1 LVRIAKVNEKGRS
14 SVIFVKKI
22 IQMIR
27 SYANYP
33 LKKHHTFGTVATA
46 KYYFEFTET
55 EDLQAFI
62 TTSTEWQNLPVMI
75 LGEGSNL
82 LFVTDFPGLIINP
95 NVPGIKIAHEDRN
108 TIWLEVGA
116 GVVWDDLV
124 EFAVFN
130 RWGGFENL
138 SLIPGKVGAAAV
150 QNIGAY
156 GMEIQNRIES
166 VTGFDLLTQ
175 TEYSIDA
182 ADCQYAYRDSIFKNQ
197 LKDRFIITSVSFK
210 LDKFPEFFLNYG
222 DLKAEAEKFGAV
234 NLRNIRKAVIGIRES
249 KLPDP
254 KVYGNAGSFFKNPII
269 ESSLANSLL
278 TTYPNMPHYPAPD
291 GQTKLAA
298 GWLIEQCGWK
308 GFRRGDAGVHEKQ
321 ALVLVNYGNATGRE
335 IYDLSEEI
343 KQSVQEKFGVEL
355 EREVNVISLP

>member
-1 LVRIAKVNEKGRS
+1 
-14 SVIFVKKI
+14 
-22 IQMIR
+22 MIR
-27 SYANYP
+27 TYSNFS
-33 LKKHHTFGTVATA
+33 LKKHTTFGIEATS

-55 EDLQAFI
+55 DDLAGFLA
-62 TTSTEWQNLPVMI
+62 TNKDWPNLPILI

-82 LFVTDFPGLIINP
+82 LFVDNFQGLVINP
-95 NVPGIKIAHEDRN
+95 NIPGISIVHEDRN
-108 TIWLEVGA
+108 NVWLEVGA

-124 EFAVFN
+124 EFSVFH
-130 RWGGFENL
+130 RWGGIENL

-166 VTGFDLLTQ
+166 VTGYDLETQ
-175 TEYSIDA
+175 TEYTLEA
-182 ADCQYAYRDSIFKNQ
+182 VDCQYSYRDSVFKNQ
-197 LKDRFIITSVSFK
+197 LKNRFVITSVVFK
-210 LDKFPEFFLNYG
+210 LDKFPEFILNYG
-222 DLKAEAEKFGAV
+222 DLKNEVEKLGNV
-234 NLRNIRKAVIGIRES
+234 SLRNIRQTVIQIRES

-254 KVYGNAGSFFKNPII
+254 KVMGNAGSFFKNPVVDNVHAAQLKAVYPTIP
-269 ESSLANSLL
+269 
-278 TTYPNMPHYPAPD
+278 TYPSSAEK
-291 GQTKLAA
+291 TKLAA

-321 ALVLVNYGNATGRE
+321 ALVLVNCGNATGRE

>member
-1 LVRIAKVNEKGRS
+1 
-14 SVIFVKKI
+14 
-22 IQMIR
+22 MIR
-27 SYANYP
+27 SYSDYQ
-33 LKKHHTFGTVATA
+33 LEKHHTFGTKATA
-46 KYYFEFTET
+46 KHYFEFTET
-55 EDLQAFI
+55 EDLEAFL
-62 TTSTEWQNLPVMI
+62 TTTTQWQNLPILI

-82 LFVTDFPGLIINP
+82 LFVNDFQGLIINP
-95 NVPGIKIAHEDRN
+95 NIPEIKIVHEDRN
-108 TIWLEVGA
+108 NIWLEVGA

-124 EFAVFN
+124 EYAVFN
-130 RWGGFENL
+130 WWGGIENL

-156 GMEIQNRIES
+156 GMEIQHRIES
-166 VTGFDLLTQ
+166 VTGFDLESQ
-175 TEYSIDA
+175 TEYTLDV

-210 LDKFPEFFLNYG
+210 LDKFPEFILNYG
-222 DLKAEAEKFGAV
+222 DLKTETEKLGAV
-234 NLRNIRKAVIGIRES
+234 NLRNIRKTVIGIRES

-269 ESSLANSLL
+269 ESSLAEELL
-278 TTYPNMPHYPAPD
+278 ATYPNMPHYPASD

-321 ALVLVNYGNATGRE
+321 ALVLVNYGDATGKE

-355 EREVNVISLP
+355 EREVNVIGE